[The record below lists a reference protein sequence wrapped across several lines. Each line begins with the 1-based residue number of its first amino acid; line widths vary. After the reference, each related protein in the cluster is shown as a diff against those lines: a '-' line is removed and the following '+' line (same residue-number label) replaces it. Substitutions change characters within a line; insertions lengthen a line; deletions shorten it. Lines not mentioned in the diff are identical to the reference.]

1 MTYKCVRDITG
12 RSCDLPVFVFIRQPA
27 NAFFDGTLILP
38 EDLWNMILTIISA
51 TDIIVISDN
60 DITGAVIS
68 GGDCRE
74 VLALANLAL
83 TEAVY
88 YILLSLMKP
97 MHGYGIMQNVE
108 ALSGGRVRL
117 AAGTL
122 YGAINTL
129 LEKGWITALPGS
141 GDSRKKEYRI
151 TDTGKKAVETE
162 IIRLQELLENGRK
175 IMGGDL

>member
-1 MTYKCVRDITG
+1 MSNI
-12 RSCDLPVFVFIRQPA
+12 
-27 NAFFDGTLILP
+27 
-38 EDLWNMILTIISA
+38 
-51 TDIIVISDN
+51 
-60 DITGAVIS
+60 
-68 GGDCRE
+68 
-74 VLALANLAL
+74 AL

-88 YILLSLMKP
+88 YILLSLMQP

-129 LEKGWITALPGS
+129 LEKGWITALPGIK
-141 GDSRKKEYRI
+141 DSRKKEYLI

-162 IIRLQELLENGRK
+162 IIRLQELLRNGRQ
-175 IMGGDL
+175 IMGGKTL